1 MTLVSVPSSRNTIPQ
16 LGDFLCIGCRNIVYL
31 FYVSFVI
38 PGNDMVVI
46 TCNTVRDLLG
56 IIGITWGPVSSTG
69 MTVLFFENKHWDDM
83 DFQVC
88 NFYSVVFG
96 V

>member
-1 MTLVSVPSSRNTIPQ
+1 
-16 LGDFLCIGCRNIVYL
+16 
-31 FYVSFVI
+31 
-38 PGNDMVVI
+38 MVVI